1 MMDETQAQEVLA
13 GAAAPPR
20 AKPGQLT
27 DPPDVARR
35 ASQRWAGAPVRRG
48 SPSTATSNLRP
59 LSGVPKRRSEENQAL
74 NGP

>member
-1 MMDETQAQEVLA
+1 MMDETQALEVLA

-35 ASQRWAGAPVRRG
+35 ASQRWAGC
-48 SPSTATSNLRP
+48 
-59 LSGVPKRRSEENQAL
+59 SGEEGIAVDRNQ
-74 NGP
+74 